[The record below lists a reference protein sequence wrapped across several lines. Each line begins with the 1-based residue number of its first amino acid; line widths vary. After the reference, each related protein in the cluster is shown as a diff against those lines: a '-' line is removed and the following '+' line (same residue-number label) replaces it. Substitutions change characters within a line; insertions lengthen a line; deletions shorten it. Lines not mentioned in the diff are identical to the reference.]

1 MNFYIEDLVLWMKDG
16 TKRSLHFQNDKINV
30 ITGNSKTGKTAILEI
45 VDYCLCGSADSVVI
59 SREHIG
65 ENVTWYG
72 LRFHINDK
80 TYTIARGE
88 IKENGS
94 FSDDYYFSQSGEI
107 PDAPCVKMG
116 EKEIKAILEPEF
128 SINDEITIAYGGKST
143 RKNSKLSF
151 RYFLMFNTLSKDI
164 IDNGKV
170 FFDKMNIERY
180 KEVWSTVFDLALGV
194 IDVDS
199 VKKQNRLSDLQFE
212 LTQLEAEK
220 KRFDRNV
227 SSRKSQ
233 LESIIKHAK
242 EAGLIE
248 ESLDYDTALADLEK
262 IIEDGL
268 QPIYNDFSTQ
278 QKYEE
283 LLTKRENIAI
293 QLSKL
298 KRFQKSYKEYRQNLA
313 LEKDSL
319 LPVEYITAKFTDR
332 TSGEY
337 RAFLNSLAAELG
349 KIKCAIN
356 ETMPFEHDVDRKL
369 KKLKEDLKTIDDQ
382 LSRTANVPYRSIPAA
397 EKLVS
402 LGEIRSDYK
411 HIDPMPQ
418 DTDLDD
424 QINNKKADISEI
436 EENLS
441 TVSDRRNIK
450 ISALN
455 EYIQPYIVLAKDA
468 LDEYGDYIA
477 WFEYRKAAMALR
489 KNKTA
494 TTAMLSSSSDHL
506 YLHLC
511 LFAGLH
517 HFLLS
522 QGSCYVPSFLIMD
535 QPSRPYF
542 NSAGEYD
549 YSESETV
556 LAKKDDWSKVQN
568 IFTLWD
574 NFFSLIISQKKH
586 FQIILLEHV
595 SEDAW
600 NKCSNVH
607 LVAIFDGIK
616 NALIPEKHNDKKS

>member
-1 MNFYIEDLVLWMKDG
+1 M
-16 TKRSLHFQNDKINV
+16 
-30 ITGNSKTGKTAILEI
+30 
-45 VDYCLCGSADSVVI
+45 
-59 SREHIG
+59 
-65 ENVTWYG
+65 
-72 LRFHINDK
+72 
-80 TYTIARGE
+80 
-88 IKENGS
+88 IK
-94 FSDDYYFSQSGEI
+94 
-107 PDAPCVKMG
+107 
-116 EKEIKAILEPEF
+116 
-128 SINDEITIAYGGKST
+128 
-143 RKNSKLSF
+143 
-151 RYFLMFNTLSKDI
+151 
-164 IDNGKV
+164 
-170 FFDKMNIERY
+170 
-180 KEVWSTVFDLALGV
+180 
-194 IDVDS
+194 
-199 VKKQNRLSDLQFE
+199 
-212 LTQLEAEK
+212 
-220 KRFDRNV
+220 
-227 SSRKSQ
+227 
-233 LESIIKHAK
+233 
-242 EAGLIE
+242 
-248 ESLDYDTALADLEK
+248 
-262 IIEDGL
+262 
-268 QPIYNDFSTQ
+268 
-278 QKYEE
+278 
-283 LLTKRENIAI
+283 
-293 QLSKL
+293 
-298 KRFQKSYKEYRQNLA
+298 
-313 LEKDSL
+313 
-319 LPVEYITAKFTDR
+319 
-332 TSGEY
+332 
-337 RAFLNSLAAELG
+337 
-349 KIKCAIN
+349 
-356 ETMPFEHDVDRKL
+356 KL